1 MDQGDTIKNFSYVG
15 IARIA
20 TVALQALFYLLF
32 AALLDPE
39 VYGELSVI
47 LALASTFSIS
57 SIFGLNISL
66 QVFRAKNKSIICDQI
81 GTLFLVLTTFA
92 AIILLFIEP
101 VAALLCVTLSFF
113 TLNQAN
119 LLGLKKY
126 KKFMFFSILKS
137 GTFFVIPIV
146 LYFVFDLY
154 GIILGMAISN
164 FLGSL
169 PILKNLKIVSFYDLK
184 NNYKVLLHNF
194 GVSVGTALPY
204 TIDKLAIAPL
214 FGFFIVGIYQFNFQI
229 FIAVS
234 ILPGILYTYLVTEES
249 SGKRHRKLSYI
260 VIISSIVIAII
271 AMFLAPILIPS
282 FFPKYVEGI
291 LALQIL
297 LLAII
302 PRSFTAILMPKL
314 LAKEST
320 KIGYMSILRI
330 ASTLI
335 FIAVFGE
342 LFGLIGLSLAVL
354 LTVIFTLIF
363 LYFVYRKSISAE
375 NNINSL

>member
-1 MDQGDTIKNFSYVG
+1 MEQEDTIKNFSYVG

-39 VYGELSVI
+39 VYGELSVL
-47 LALASTFSIS
+47 LALAATFSIS
-57 SIFGLNISL
+57 SIFGLNLSL
-66 QVFRAKNKSIICDQI
+66 QVFRAKNKSIICDQL
-81 GTLFLVLTTFA
+81 GTLFLVLTTCA

-184 NNYKVLLHNF
+184 NNYKVLVNNF
-194 GVSVGTALPY
+194 GVTIGTALPN

-214 FGFFIVGIYQFNFQI
+214 FGFFIVGIYQFNFQV
-229 FIAVS
+229 FMALA
-234 ILPGILYTYLVTEES
+234 ILPGILSTYLVTEES

-260 VIISSIVIAII
+260 VIISSIVIAVI
-271 AMFLAPILIPS
+271 AIFLAPILIPS

-291 LALQIL
+291 PALQIL

-302 PRSFTAILMPKL
+302 PRSFNAILMPKL

-320 KIGYMSILRI
+320 KIGYVSILRI
-330 ASTLI
+330 ASILI
-335 FIAVFGE
+335 LIAIFGE

-354 LTVIFTLIF
+354 LSITISLIF
-363 LYFVYRKSISAE
+363 LYFIYRKSLSTE
-375 NNINSL
+375 NNINSH